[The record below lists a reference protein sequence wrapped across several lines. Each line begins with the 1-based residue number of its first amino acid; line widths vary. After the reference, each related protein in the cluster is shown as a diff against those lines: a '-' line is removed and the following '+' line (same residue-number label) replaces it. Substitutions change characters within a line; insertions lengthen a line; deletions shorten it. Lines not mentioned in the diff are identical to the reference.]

1 MKLTDVLLEAD
12 QMDQADWI
20 ISQFEAGKLTYAQAA
35 RELKDKDLGVFM
47 QELNMADELK
57 KDDGRTLH

>member
-1 MKLTDVLLEAD
+1 MKLNELFEDYQTSEG
-12 QMDQADWI
+12 DWI
-20 ISQFEAGKLTYAQAA
+20 ISQFEANKLTYAQAKKM
-35 RELKDKDLGVFM
+35 LKDKGLGVWI